1 MKLNLKLLN
10 RFCVIFVFIILSVL
24 VSCGCR
30 TGIKPITKFEKKELP
45 KEISR
50 PLHLIIIVDAQAM
63 LGMFGNYGYSFVDSG
78 NDFFTVSW
86 SNAQSSF
93 SKFFPKLYSDATTTI
108 PIVVKMSVGHDTGC
122 SLHQIWLSIQLSPGK
137 YSSPISM
144 DFIEYSPPA
153 EQLRGVWTYIQ
164 KEGRPPKKYF
174 FINWVFGYFYE
185 ENEDFIKMISDGI
198 VECLNQLSSKEIELV
213 LNNPQAWQYY
223 QDINPFAKSHF
234 SGGTHDVLID
244 VASEESQPMK
254 AEIVETEYNESSGRG
269 SVVIFVGNTD
279 RILLLKWVKD
289 EVLPG
294 LLGQNKSI
302 RIVGEETLSNQ
313 KIKFKFEV
321 IE

>member
-10 RFCVIFVFIILSVL
+10 RFCIIFVFIILSVL

-45 KEISR
+45 KEISG
-50 PLHLIIIVDAQAM
+50 PLHLIMIVDAQATI
-63 LGMFGNYGYSFVDSG
+63 GDYGYSFVDSG
-78 NDFFTVSW
+78 NDIFTSVW
-86 SNAQSSF
+86 SEVQPSF
-93 SKFFPKLYSDATTTI
+93 SKFFPELYSDATTTI
-108 PIVVKMSVGHDTGC
+108 PIVVKMSVRHYEIYRS
-122 SLHQIWLSIQLSPGK
+122 SLRQFFLSIQLSPGK

-144 DFIEYSPPA
+144 DFIDYSPPL
-153 EQLRGVWTYIQ
+153 EQWGFWTYIQ
-164 KEGRPPKKYF
+164 KEGRPHKKIYF
-174 FINWVFGYFYE
+174 VNWVYGYFHE

-213 LNNPQAWQYY
+213 LNNPEAWKYY

-254 AEIVETEYNESSGRG
+254 AEIVETEYNESSGCG
-269 SVVIFVGNTD
+269 SVVIIVGNTD